1 MKGNRRLRAYE
12 YSLLK
17 EGAGRRREEDGTT
30 KESMI
35 IIMMKMMMNMMLVV
49 IMKMMKMM
57 MIIKY
62 VQKAGAGT
70 SNHSPHGEQAP

>member
-49 IMKMMKMM
+49 IMKMM

>member
-35 IIMMKMMMNMMLVV
+35 IMRKMMMMMMLVVIMIMMKMMM
-49 IMKMMKMM
+49 
-57 MIIKY
+57 IKY

-70 SNHSPHGEQAP
+70 SNHSPHGEQAS

>member
-30 KESMI
+30 KEST
-35 IIMMKMMMNMMLVV
+35 IIMMKMMMNMMLMVV
-49 IMKMMKMM
+49 MIMMKMM
-57 MIIKY
+57 MMIKH
-62 VQKAGAGT
+62 VHKAGAGT